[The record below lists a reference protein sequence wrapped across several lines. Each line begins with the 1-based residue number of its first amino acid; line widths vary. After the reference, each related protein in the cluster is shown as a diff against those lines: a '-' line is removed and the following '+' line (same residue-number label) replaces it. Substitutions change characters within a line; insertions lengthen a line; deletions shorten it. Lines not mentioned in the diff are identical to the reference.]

1 MSYENTLIDQSSQL
15 GFSVANRGKEVRGV
29 SLPLID
35 ELIKELSRNETGNR
49 SLCTNLSD
57 AAIAQLRGVLQEV
70 SNRTFNEAVPMI
82 KNVLEQLNK
91 VINPDIPVAYSQF
104 DCRPV
109 IFSNLWDSPL
119 VAEMVERGRNL
130 TPDAVSY
137 VGMINSADDEEYADL
152 VALASTGLGSFDDE
166 LAACLGQYSE
176 EVLRNLFVDTF
187 VYGNLPATD
196 PRTLMTDVADG
207 TIGFNAWLVIA
218 LWARKLY
225 DIAPKASSVSLGRY
239 RELCVALERH
249 AHWVMAGIFVQRRA
263 YAEAGRL
270 VIQAKPKCVYVLND
284 LYIKYLSPEEG
295 GSIEAIM
302 GVIVSRDVS
311 GQSISLIDD
320 LKANKAQLETAWN
333 RHVQAS
339 QMTHTQSANAQ
350 ARRQLM
356 LILDETAKWHFGD
369 DAGNIAPEVQGAY
382 RGALDRIAS
391 GIQSLPVDFVRE
403 AHRHVFELVGNVFY
417 PNSDIGRLLQCLREI
432 GDQKDSGLSA
442 EEIRVIATINFVGD
456 WLSEIV
462 VLGNHG
468 HNIDFQQIRPIN
480 MGMESIDWST
490 VVKVGA
496 GAAILALV
504 GTSVY
509 LLIKALSEGKADS
522 GKKGA
527 DAIVARQD
535 KIKQAEQENKQ
546 TAQEVNGVFTE
557 INTGND
563 ILEGLE
569 PAEAVAVTTLV
580 EVLKKG
586 PIAPAKGDEVASS
599 NVIEEIGEENVT
611 VVESPVE
618 AFREILPQV
627 KEKEVKVF
635 EGTLRN
641 VRDFLGEEEFAK
653 LNEHTVSAMVHA
665 VHYPYMTREFVQKV
679 KSITDV
685 ISRSR
690 NDILSLSADVKKLK
704 EDMDNGKTDDNRL
717 NKLNKEVI
725 DLLAEM
731 AANAGY
737 GVQSIVG
744 SYAVYLGNTSYNLT
758 KKPVTNI
765 DELDKL
771 IDYSKSEFNHFK
783 NDWKEFKSRGEREHH
798 SVDERDMDAD
808 VGKWIDQNVG
818 FIKAN
823 DFQKMF
829 GELKDIGVSAK
840 KKLEEDTGKEDFK
853 EAMALFR
860 WVLSQSDTD
869 PQLVNGYV
877 ELIKTTTNHASE
889 GVDKL
894 IEHAVSLMKNIFDS
908 QAIWLRVLKAST
920 EKTKRVGRAAKKL
933 KKVKK

>member
-15 GFSVANRGKEVRGV
+15 AFSVANRGKEVRGV

-35 ELIKELSRNETGNR
+35 ELIKEISRNEAGNR

-176 EVLRNLFVDTF
+176 EALRSLFVDTF

-207 TIGFNAWLVIA
+207 MIGFNAWLVIA

-295 GSIEAIM
+295 GTIEAIM

-311 GQSISLIDD
+311 GQAISLIDD

-369 DAGNIAPEVQGAY
+369 DTGNIAPEVQGAY

-417 PNSDIGRLLQCLREI
+417 PNSDVGRLLQCLREI

-442 EEIRVIATINFVGD
+442 EEIRVIATINYVGD

-462 VLGNHG
+462 HMGDHG
-468 HNIDFQQIRPIN
+468 QRDVDFNTIRPMALEAIDAKTALAVVGGVAIAAIVGYGVYKLVTKGKSAGN
-480 MGMESIDWST
+480 KVVTAAQKVEDEAKKLEEVEVPGRTIPAKKLIENEAVKNVMLHLSIPMLETIAKNGSLHEHLRG
-490 VVKVGA
+490 VKVVNNTFDMFLGGVDMMKSIVKTIEA
-496 GAAILALV
+496 GGDINSV
-504 GTSVY
+504 GEKVIKGKQAGSSEGLRKTENIYHDITGKRLPNAGSFEEAQELGQQ
-509 LLIKALSEGKADS
+509 LLSKRREEIEKIKATEAD
-522 GKKGA
+522 
-527 DAIVARQD
+527 IER
-535 KIKQAEQENKQ
+535 I
-546 TAQEVNGVFTE
+546 F
-557 INTGND
+557 GND
-563 ILEGLE
+563 
-569 PAEAVAVTTLV
+569 
-580 EVLKKG
+580 K
-586 PIAPAKGDEVASS
+586 
-599 NVIEEIGEENVT
+599 EIDIDKLI
-611 VVESPVE
+611 S
-618 AFREILPQV
+618 FS
-627 KEKEVKVF
+627 KEVRKQLREVTSTGKTRMASVEKLGPELESKISAF
-635 EGTLRN
+635 E
-641 VRDFLGEEEFAK
+641 
-653 LNEHTVSAMVHA
+653 
-665 VHYPYMTREFVQKV
+665 
-679 KSITDV
+679 
-685 ISRSR
+685 
-690 NDILSLSADVKKLK
+690 KKLK
-704 EDMDNGKTDDNRL
+704 EEAPDLHKRLKEADEANDDP
-717 NKLNKEVI
+717 K
-725 DLLAEM
+725 
-731 AANAGY
+731 
-737 GVQSIVG
+737 VG
-744 SYAVYLGNTSYNLT
+744 
-758 KKPVTNI
+758 
-765 DELDKL
+765 
-771 IDYSKSEFNHFK
+771 F
-783 NDWKEFKSRGEREHH
+783 
-798 SVDERDMDAD
+798 MDAIFTL
-808 VGKWIDQNVG
+808 V
-818 FIKAN
+818 AAETMN
-823 DFQKMF
+823 DL
-829 GELKDIGVSAK
+829 GTCRG
-840 KKLEEDTGKEDFK
+840 
-853 EAMALFR
+853 AMRIA
-860 WVLSQSDTD
+860 
-869 PQLVNGYV
+869 
-877 ELIKTTTNHASE
+877 IHA
-889 GVDKL
+889 
-894 IEHAVSLMKNIFDS
+894 
-908 QAIWLRVLKAST
+908 LKAS
-920 EKTKRVGRAAKKL
+920 KTQE
-933 KKVKK
+933 